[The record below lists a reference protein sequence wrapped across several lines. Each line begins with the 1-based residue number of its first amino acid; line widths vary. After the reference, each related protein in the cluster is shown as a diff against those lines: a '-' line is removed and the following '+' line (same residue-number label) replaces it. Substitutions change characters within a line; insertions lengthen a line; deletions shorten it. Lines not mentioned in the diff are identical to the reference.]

1 MRRHAEVFRRY
12 FDSDSDE
19 EFAEHVADASAEPE
33 TAASWAADEP
43 DANRIDKFT
52 RDFVLKTLLHDL
64 EHEEF
69 EHFTADLLRAMGYQ
83 ARVTPY
89 VADGGIDAIA
99 HRDPLGLEP
108 PTIKVQCKH
117 TDHTQSRPDVQRLI
131 GTLSAGELGLF
142 VTLGA
147 YSRDAVDLERER
159 QNLRLFSD
167 KDVTDLTLQYYE
179 QLTPHW
185 RSRLPMRHVY
195 VLDRGL
201 TAG

>member
-1 MRRHAEVFRRY
+1 M
-12 FDSDSDE
+12 
-19 EFAEHVADASAEPE
+19 
-33 TAASWAADEP
+33 
-43 DANRIDKFT
+43 
-52 RDFVLKTLLHDL
+52 LKTLLHDL

-89 VADGGIDAIA
+89 VADDGIDAIA

-159 QNLRLFSD
+159 QNLRLFSG

-185 RSRLPMRHVY
+185 RNRLPMRHVY